1 LLTLILKKG
10 FAMRENVLDAVRIMT
25 RDQLEALAVYA
36 ALQLR
41 GNRKEIESGNVF
53 LAVLIGFLLGAIVA
67 ASGFLLGLGLS

>member
-1 LLTLILKKG
+1 MK
-10 FAMRENVLDAVRIMT
+10 ENVLDAVRIMT
-25 RDQLEALAVYA
+25 RDQLEALAVHA

-67 ASGFLLGLGLS
+67 ASGFLLGLGLR